1 MAQPAIQ
8 KSYYKQKRA
17 RHGRFKPSVLFGLNN
32 AIAGKVA
39 RLTNETLEEITRPK
53 DKYKLRE
60 YKQMLA
66 SSPEAAA
73 CINLKGL
80 RAAASLGE
88 YSHEE
93 KDAQKQVR
101 ENLEGMRGS
110 IKDFT
115 RQASSSAMSLGLGLG
130 EIVWTNR
137 APGHRFEWRLDT
149 INILDPERC
158 HFAGKKGDIKY
169 VIYNDPKKGKKW
181 IEYSRVIHV
190 VSGMHLGDP
199 FGDPEARRAMPLFKA
214 MQLILSEMVV
224 AGKNSASGLL
234 VAQADSNERV
244 RVLGSDGK
252 PYKNPDGTE
261 KTMTGPEA
269 LLHQMKGIES
279 SGIVATDLK
288 NKITPLVIP
297 NDAGYWNTAWSLL
310 RKGLFLSFMVP
321 SLIWDEGSSGLGNSG
336 ISGNHLA
343 VLDAN
348 IDAVVQQIQD
358 QLVEKVARNII
369 QWNLGWKKGWGQF
382 EKQPYTDPTAQMSR
396 VSNLVSAMSMQIIP
410 NTDIDAINRL
420 REDLG
425 ISPITQEDMLAMQQ
439 MQAAMQ
445 QMMAPA
451 DPAMAGAQPQQGY

>member
-1 MAQPAIQ
+1 MAEPAIQ

-17 RHGRFKPSVLFGLNN
+17 KHGRFKPSLLGLNT
-32 AIAGKVA
+32 AISGKVA
-39 RLTNETLEEITRPK
+39 QLTNTALEEITRPR

-60 YKQMLA
+60 YRQMLG

-73 CINLKGL
+73 CMGLKAL
-80 RAAASLGE
+80 RVASSLGE
-88 YSHEE
+88 YSHEDKE
-93 KDAQKQVR
+93 IQKLVR
-101 ENLEGMRGS
+101 SNIDGMRGS
-110 IKDFT
+110 LKDVA
-115 RQASSSAMSLGLGLG
+115 RQLASAMFYGFSLA

-137 APGHRFEWRLDT
+137 APGHRFEWRIET
-149 INILDPERC
+149 INPLNPERC
-158 HFAGKKGDIKY
+158 HFMGKKGEIKY
-169 VIYNDPKKGKKW
+169 VVYSDPKQGKKY
-181 IEYSRVIHV
+181 IEYSRIIHIV
-190 VSGMHLGDP
+190 NGIHLGDP

-214 MQLILSEMVV
+214 RQLLLSEMIV

-234 VAQADSNERV
+234 LAQADSNERV
-244 RVLGSDGK
+244 RVLGPDGK

-297 NDAGYWNTAWSLL
+297 NDQGFWAVSDQII
-310 RKGLFLSFMVP
+310 KKSLFLSFMVP

-358 QLVEKVARNII
+358 QLVEKVAAEII
-369 QWNLGWKKGWGQF
+369 RFNRLGWRSNWGQF

-425 ISPITQEDMLAMQQ
+425 IAPITQEDMFAMQQ
-439 MQAAMQ
+439 MQSAMQ

-451 DPAMAGAQPQQGY
+451 DPSMAGAPPQQGY